1 MSVEGKSAPCMSEKI
16 GPDGDENYVYYS
28 PSAEYPGHV
37 KVKLH
42 LLYYNVRM
50 KTDAFYL
57 IVAVCIRW
65 NETGRSLYKPIKA
78 HFSCD
83 LGMFQS
89 GLYKDFQHY
98 GRNYSFPISEG
109 KNTILRTLGCKV
121 FHRCQPVIFGA

>member
-1 MSVEGKSAPCMSEKI
+1 MANFNVFQTLRTFLPYWRVATPGEMSVEGKSAPCMSEKI

-57 IVAVCIRW
+57 MVAICIR
-65 NETGRSLYKPIKA
+65 
-78 HFSCD
+78 
-83 LGMFQS
+83 
-89 GLYKDFQHY
+89 
-98 GRNYSFPISEG
+98 
-109 KNTILRTLGCKV
+109 
-121 FHRCQPVIFGA
+121 